1 MLVFLE
7 NNYASIIIIL
17 LLALCVF
24 LAIRKIVKNKKSGKG
39 TCSCECSNCSMNCEN
54 KKSD

>member
-7 NNYASIIIIL
+7 NNYASIIIVIL
-17 LLALCVF
+17 LAVCIF